1 MMMCLNS
8 IKLFMIRC
16 WMKLR
21 SDNCNV
27 TNSLCVRLGGGGMA
41 FRD

>member
-1 MMMCLNS
+1 
-8 IKLFMIRC
+8 MIRC

-41 FRD
+41 FLGKYVSIF